1 MNRAVAI
8 LIPAALF
15 AAWLWIIVQGIDR
28 MAAQERSN
36 RFHAMLLNCSYIGK
50 SKDLDAVLYFD
61 CKGQIELHREIE
73 WNTHP

>member
-1 MNRAVAI
+1 MKRAVAI

-15 AAWLWIIVQGIDR
+15 AAWILVIVQGVDS

-36 RFHAMLLNCSYIGK
+36 RFHAMLVNCTYMGK

-61 CKGQIELHREIE
+61 CEGRIELHREIE
-73 WNTHP
+73 W